1 MPNLYQ
7 EAIMRA
13 AAPLAIVLIGM
24 LLGVPVRAASW
35 SDPALAPTAGPARV
49 IGAPWNGCLA
59 GAKSL
64 PWDGPG
70 FALLRPAEHRYFGHR
85 ETVEFVERLGR
96 KAHAAGLP
104 IFYVGDMAQPR
115 GGPMLSSHISHETGV
130 DVDIWFALDAVSRL
144 PVVARQTLEP
154 PSMVVADQ
162 SAIDPTQFGP
172 RQVTLLRLAASDPAV
187 DRIFVN
193 PAIKEAL
200 CKGYGGAGLGDRT
213 WLGRV
218 HSWYGHEAHFHVRLK
233 CPAGSPLCVEQAPV
247 PPGDGC
253 DQAIFAWWAQELSK
267 PKPATP
273 VPPPAQPPLPAA
285 CSALAPAD

>member
-1 MPNLYQ
+1 
-7 EAIMRA
+7 MRA

-115 GGPMLSSHISHETGV
+115 GGPMSSSHISHETGV
-130 DVDIWFALDAVSRL
+130 DVDIWFALDAVPRL

-193 PAIKEAL
+193 PVIKEAL

-253 DQAIFAWWAQELSK
+253 DPAIFAWWAQELSK

-273 VPPPAQPPLPAA
+273 VPPPARPPLPAA